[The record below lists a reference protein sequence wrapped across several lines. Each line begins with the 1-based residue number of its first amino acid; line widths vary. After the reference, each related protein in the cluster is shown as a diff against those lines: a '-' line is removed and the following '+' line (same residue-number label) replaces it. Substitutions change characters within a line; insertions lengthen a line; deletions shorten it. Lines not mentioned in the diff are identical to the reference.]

1 MTVDEL
7 TKSGMSS
14 RASLHGRAVVVASAA
29 RQDVPERVLLWGLIA
44 GLAWAPAYLGSNGE
58 LAWGVNAMLFPGMAL
73 AYEASLV
80 IRGRSHPVG
89 LRLIAL
95 PAVFFFAVVAWT
107 VIQNATWMPKALQH
121 PIWGMTADVLGH
133 AVVGSIS
140 VDRDLTA
147 LALVGLITVGS
158 VFWLALQLCRD
169 SARAVTLLGA
179 VAVIGVCYAVYGLA
193 AFALT
198 PGYTLWYENIPAK
211 GFLTS
216 TFYNKNSYATYAGM
230 ALCTMVGLT
239 LRHYRRQAADAGV
252 PFKYKLA
259 SVLEATGGGGALH
272 LAGIFLILVTL
283 LMTAS
288 RGAILSTTFGLIVIG
303 AVGTRSRGRGREQ
316 RLTVFI
322 GALLLAAT
330 FIGFGDEFL
339 DRVSDSGVMDTAR
352 LAVAKMTIDSA
363 LNSPLFGYGL
373 GTFSDVFP
381 LFRDRSVSLL
391 EHWAMAHDTY
401 LEALQGLGLVFGTLL
416 IAAVAMLAVKCLK
429 GATTRHAHLTPSRVA
444 VGVCLLIGLHSLVDF
459 SLQIQ
464 AVALT
469 FAAILGAGVAQSESS
484 RTPTE
489 D

>member
-7 TKSGMSS
+7 TKA
-14 RASLHGRAVVVASAA
+14 RVTASPPLPGRATGVGSVMH
-29 RQDVPERVLLWGLIA
+29 RDLPEGVLLWGLIA
-44 GLAWAPAYLGSNGE
+44 GLAWAPAYLGGNGDI
-58 LAWGVNAMLFPGMAL
+58 AWGIDAIVFPGLAV
-73 AYEASLV
+73 AYEVSLIV
-80 IRGRSHPVG
+80 RGRPHPVG

-95 PAVFFFAVVAWT
+95 PAAFFFAVVTWT
-107 VIQNATWMPKALQH
+107 TLQNATWLPKALQH
-121 PIWGMTADVLGH
+121 PIWSMAADVLGRDV
-133 AVVGSIS
+133 AGSIS

-147 LALVGLITVGS
+147 LALTGLITAGA

-169 SARAVTLLGA
+169 SARANRLLGG

-193 AFALT
+193 AFVLT
-198 PGYTLWYENIPAK
+198 PGYTLWYENTVAK

-216 TFYNKNSYATYAGM
+216 TFYNKNSYGAYAGM
-230 ALCTMVGLT
+230 ALCTLVGLT

-259 SVLEATGGGGALH
+259 SVLETTGSGGAFH
-272 LAGIFLILVTL
+272 LAGVFLILVTL

-288 RGAILSTTFGLIVIG
+288 RGAILSTAFGLFVIG
-303 AVGTRSRGRGREQ
+303 ALGTRSHARGREQ

-352 LAVAKMTIDSA
+352 LAVAKMTIDST

-391 EHWAMAHDTY
+391 NHWAMAHNSY
-401 LEALQGLGLVFGTLL
+401 LEALQGLGLIFGTLL
-416 IAAVAMLAVKCLK
+416 IAAVMMLAVKSLK

-444 VGVCLLIGLHSLVDF
+444 AGVCLLIGLHSLVDF